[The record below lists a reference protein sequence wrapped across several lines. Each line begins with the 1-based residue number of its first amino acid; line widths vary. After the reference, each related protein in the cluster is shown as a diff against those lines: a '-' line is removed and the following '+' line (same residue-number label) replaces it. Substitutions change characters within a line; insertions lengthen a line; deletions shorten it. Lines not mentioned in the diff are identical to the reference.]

1 LNIQGEFKH
10 EKGGKALKTKTKE
23 IQAKR
28 MKSQKSDGL
37 ILDSG
42 GSGFLRTD
50 KFRLGF
56 EI

>member
-10 EKGGKALKTKTKE
+10 EKGGNALKTKTKE

-28 MKSQKSDGL
+28 MKSQQPDGL

-50 KFRLGF
+50 KVRLGF